1 MTRYTIE
8 ESKIIHDLK
17 SRGMNSVQIGEIV
30 GKSADSIRGH
40 LRKPIHTE
48 ETFLYMCDK
57 HAKHG
62 MSVDRLRQ
70 LVNHYS
76 KFHASNNRVRM
87 ELNRSKL
94 FKVIDDSIYLI

>member
-1 MTRYTIE
+1 MPRYTIE

-17 SRGMNSVQIGEIV
+17 LRGMNSVQIGEMV
-30 GKSADSIRGH
+30 GKTADSIRSH
-40 LRKPIHTE
+40 LRRPIHTE

-57 HAKHG
+57 YGEHG

-76 KFHASNNRVRM
+76 KFDASNGRIRM
-87 ELNRSKL
+87 ELKRSKL
-94 FKVIDDSIYLI
+94 FEVIEDSIYLI